1 MSKLTYLENLEELK
15 NNKDYNC
22 FVLDFT
28 ASWCGP
34 CQMITPEIEK
44 LANMEDF
51 VSVKF
56 YKVDVDNPDCEDV
69 CSNYGITCMP
79 TFIYIKNGEVIDKV
93 EGANLENI
101 VGKLMTNFVE
111 DNSNSD
117 DNDSPDLKVSEIKN
131 A

>member
-101 VGKLMTNFVE
+101 VGKLMTNFGV
-111 DNSNSD
+111 DNSYSD

>member
-101 VGKLMTNFVE
+101 VGKLMTNFVK

>member
-69 CSNYGITCMP
+69 CSNFGIACMP

-101 VGKLMTNFVE
+101 VGKLMTNFVK

>member
-101 VGKLMTNFVE
+101 VGKLMTNFGV

-117 DNDSPDLKVSEIKN
+117 DNDSPDLKGSEIKN